1 MFSLGKSAVACSSLL
16 QASTAVAAAT
26 TTATRGVARI
36 PHWEYH
42 IRFSP
47 KDGRKRPA
55 QDVLDRGP
63 IQAPQQ
69 WHVDPRAS
77 RKEQGKH
84 FIIISK
90 IVIRYA
96 KDDSFQKTSLYYETC
111 TKEQCWMLDKMM
123 TKYWLRPK
131 YYENDPYAPY
141 HTRHGLKGAP
151 RVDDRG
157 TLLRERPK
165 ILLEDTVADMHF
177 RDR

>member
-1 MFSLGKSAVACSSLL
+1 EMTSLAKATGLCSSLL
-16 QASTAVAAAT
+16 QASSAAGLT

-55 QDVLDRGP
+55 QDVLDRFKRLNNGMWIRSHP
-63 IQAPQQ
+63 
-69 WHVDPRAS
+69 
-77 RKEQGKH
+77 GKN
-84 FIIISK
+84 K
-90 IVIRYA
+90 IRYA
-96 KDDSFQKTSLYYETC
+96 KDDNFQTTSLYYETC

-123 TKYWLRPK
+123 TKYWLRPR

-141 HTRHGLKGAP
+141 HTRHGVSAP

-165 ILLEDTVADMHF
+165 VLLEDTVADVHF